1 MRVFFDVDLTL
12 LLADGG
18 QWILRP
24 GAREVL
30 ARLREMGHEVYL
42 WSATGHEHARRVVER
57 FGLQEWVLGCFDK
70 DPDCPV
76 RPDLVVDDDPFLV
89 EKYGGVWVRPYREP
103 RPDDRELFR
112 VLEAVEPREDRGST
126 ARG

>member
-12 LLADGG
+12 LHAEGTA
-18 QWILRP
+18 WTLRP

-42 WSATGHEHARRVVER
+42 WTATGHEHARRLVER
-57 FGLQEWVLGCFDK
+57 FGLHEWVTDCFDK

-76 RPDLVVDDDPFLV
+76 QPDLVVDDDPYLV
-89 EKYGGVWVRPYREP
+89 EKYGGIWVQPYREP
-103 RPDDRELFR
+103 DPQDRELFR
-112 VLEAVEPREDRGST
+112 VLERLERWNG
-126 ARG
+126 ARPGGG